1 MSGHLFVCLGYRCSL
16 FIRFFYWN
24 CFGCVAFIFLIV
36 LFIQVPTGSSSRRIV
51 LLFIRDIHQKRAL
64 QKTKRINID
73 DVLSLNN
80 SKHLLIELEI
90 KDTIYTAS
98 RTASYLDLHIEI
110 DSEGPLRTKRYYK
123 RENFNFPIKLLFIF
137 SNIPAAAVCGVYIS
151 QFVRYSRAC
160 GSDYAFLDR
169 EFLLT
174 RKILNQGFL
183 VVNLKSPLIKCYC
196 RHHDLVNRCERSVSQ
211 ITTDMFR
218 LSYSHSGTIISN
230 DLSPS
235 LQLD

>member
-1 MSGHLFVCLGYRCSL
+1 M
-16 FIRFFYWN
+16 
-24 CFGCVAFIFLIV
+24 
-36 LFIQVPTGSSSRRIV
+36 
-51 LLFIRDIHQKRAL
+51 KR
-64 QKTKRINID
+64 NYID
-73 DVLSLNN
+73 DVLSLSN

-90 KDTIYTAS
+90 KDTVYTAS

-110 DSEGPLRTKRYYK
+110 DSKGRLRTKCYYK
-123 RENFNFPIKLLFIF
+123 RANLNVSIVKFLFIL

-160 GSDYAFLDR
+160 VFDYAFLDR

-183 VVNLKSPLIKCYC
+183 VYYLKSPLLKCYC
-196 RHHDLVNRCERSVSQ
+196 RHHDLVNRCEIYVSQ

-218 LSYSHSGTIISN
+218 LSCSPSGTIIIN
-230 DLSPS
+230 DVSS
-235 LQLD
+235 CLQQY